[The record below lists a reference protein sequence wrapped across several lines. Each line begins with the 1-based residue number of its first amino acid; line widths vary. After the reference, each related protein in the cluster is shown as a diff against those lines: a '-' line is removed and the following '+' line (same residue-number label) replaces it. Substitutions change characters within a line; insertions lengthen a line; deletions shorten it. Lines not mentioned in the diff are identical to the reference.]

1 MPRLKKSNQWFQD
14 VVAITGL
21 PSSSDWLKR
30 SLAEVIEKNLN
41 PEQAAADAETLA
53 RILRARAVA
62 AKHNAQAME
71 ANGKSSKLAS

>member
-1 MPRLKKSNQWFQD
+1 M
-14 VVAITGL
+14 
-21 PSSSDWLKR
+21 
-30 SLAEVIEKNLN
+30 IEKNLN

-62 AKHNAQAME
+62 AKHNAQAVE